1 MLVDMKNI
9 SDKILWTKGY
19 ETGVEAAVTALE
31 NKVKLLK
38 TEHDQLFALMEKGL
52 QEANPDNLNAIGYQ
66 EMFFQD
72 AADYLKE
79 SFGI

>member
-1 MLVDMKNI
+1 MLVDMKDI

-19 ETGVEAAVTALE
+19 EAGVEAAVTALE

-52 QEANPDNLNAIGYQ
+52 QEANGDNLNVICYQ
-66 EMFFQD
+66 FEFFQD

-79 SFGI
+79 SFSI